1 MKKLVVVAVA
11 AAVVVVQAK
20 VKLAAPFA
28 DGMVLQREMPV
39 RVWGTADA
47 GEKVHVVF
55 ADAYVNAE
63 ADGTG
68 KWMVE
73 LPPMPASKVGRTLAV
88 NNIRISDVLVG
99 EVWMCSGQSN
109 TDCPIWGAVRA
120 TAMAGAP

>member
-47 GEKVHVVF
+47 GEKVRVTF
-55 ADAYVNAE
+55 ADARVE
-63 ADGTG
+63 AVAGADG
-68 KWMVE
+68 KWMAE
-73 LPPMPASKVGRTLAV
+73 LPAMAASKVGRTLAANEV
-88 NNIRISDVLVG
+88 SISDVLVG

-109 TDCPIWGAVRA
+109 TDCPIWGGNPRYRD
-120 TAMAGAP
+120 G